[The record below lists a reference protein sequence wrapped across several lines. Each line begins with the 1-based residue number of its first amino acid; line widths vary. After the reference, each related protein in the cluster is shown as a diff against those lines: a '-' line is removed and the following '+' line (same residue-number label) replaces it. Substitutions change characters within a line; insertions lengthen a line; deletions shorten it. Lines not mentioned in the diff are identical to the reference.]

1 MNQPTIIEDDQQQP
15 RQITSSSNDLTIV
28 CQYCSEI
35 HKSLFEM
42 RSLLF
47 QNVQLDSNS
56 WQVQGRGS
64 NLSRK
69 RWNWAILV
77 EQYIVELEPDPWRFR
92 NEMAIIAHT
101 IEYFLFK
108 TAPCLEMYSDIH
120 NLRRRGKCVL
130 HYMAIRVMLLQS
142 NTTEK
147 VNDEESP
154 YII

>member
-1 MNQPTIIEDDQQQP
+1 MNQPTIIEDDQQQSP
-15 RQITSSSNDLTIV
+15 QITSSTNDLTIV

-35 HKSLFEM
+35 HNSLSEM
-42 RSLLF
+42 RTLLF

-56 WQVQGRGS
+56 WQVQGRDS

-69 RWNWAILV
+69 RWNWAILL

-92 NEMAIIAHT
+92 NEMTIIAHT

-120 NLRRRGKCVL
+120 NLRRWSKCVL

-142 NTTEK
+142 NR
-147 VNDEESP
+147 VNSRNR
-154 YII
+154 